1 MDCSNFVAAVV
12 SPMKADNVLVSRIN
26 ETVGSSSCSVEF
38 ARSFPTLDRCEA
50 ITDVG

>member
-1 MDCSNFVAAVV
+1 MAAVV
-12 SPMKADNVLVSRIN
+12 SPMKADSVLVSRIN

-38 ARSFPTLDRCEA
+38 ARSLPTLDRCEA